1 MEMEVM
7 VLFITFTLSC
17 DAIKLGILESDRN
30 LVHICEMALKDG
42 EDDGQC
48 TANTIQ
54 ILDAATCTAD
64 NPAKGTA
71 NAVVFHFQ
79 EHIEAF
85 IDSNCQSE
93 ILEIAG
99 LARFWNSPV
108 MVRTVTNPSI
118 NDPDLYPT
126 AVQFGLT
133 SPVDFTY
140 AIKSL
145 IDYLN
150 ITSVVLVSSAGS
162 SFDHYSIVAG
172 IEQIT
177 RKQRLFR
184 IEKFIEIDE
193 YMLAKNE
200 VTGENL
206 RTTTSMIIIGNDF
219 INLGMVFHKLD
230 VITLTNDQYM
240 IILICNQISEIC
252 TNGIKNIITRAKIIV
267 LAPII
272 EQYKSIEDK
281 LNKRLNF
288 TVKDNEVEMYVTM
301 YDACYGFCF
310 GIGHNSIL
318 DGKQLA
324 QSMRNQ
330 HFTDAFGNVTL
341 DGAAKRL
348 QNYAFQWLP
357 SENDGF
363 QEVMTLTMIEAQC
376 TPENKCFDLGV
387 EIIDESFWN
396 IYENVN
402 IKKCI
407 KYNNYSYSI
416 ITITAIGGVTGI
428 VICSIGFYL
437 YRRKKHLEVYR
448 MMWKIS
454 KENLKVIETKRSK
467 GRAVSDNLSHKRR
480 QLDSYALVGT
490 LKAEFMCFKQYKRI
504 PWNKVQLKFLYELK
518 SLNHNNLTNFIG
530 ICYNDF
536 DRFYVLHTL
545 IERASL
551 EDFIYDHQFNVD
563 NTFKCAFIKDILK
576 GLQYLHKSPIGYH
589 GMLSLKT
596 CMIDSNWVLK
606 LTNFGISTMLNE
618 LIDQNY
624 IRAAELIPQQFYLTV
639 APELLIGIQIG
650 WNFPKGTVMG
660 DIYSFGIMLYSI
672 IFRIKPFDRFSLKE
686 VLSNVIQKS
695 LRPHIDNDNND
706 PLIPLMCQCWNSIP
720 EARPKL
726 QNIREIIGSIFSCS
740 KGNLVDQMIKMNEKY
755 AQNLEHI
762 VAERTSLLVEAQQQT
777 DRLLCEMLPPSI
789 AAELKA
795 EKIIIPR
802 NYKSATV
809 GFCQIVGFMHLMEQ
823 CTPEQV
829 ISFLN
834 ETFMIFDE
842 VIKRHDAYK
851 VETTGETYMM
861 ASGVPS
867 ENGGQ
872 HIFEIAEIALEIRE
886 KTFTY
891 KIISAPNWHLRVR
904 IGFHCGPIAAGVIGL
919 RSPRYCLFG
928 DTVNF
933 ASRMQSNCESNQ
945 IQVAES
951 TAKILME
958 NSKYK
963 LTKRGVVN
971 VKGKGDVNT
980 YWLNELVVNEQKSTN
995 ATSNSE
1001 MLHQTLSNDVSLSMV
1016 KNATVDLASTG
1027 LINDSK

>member
-376 TPENKCFDLGV
+376 TPENKCFDL
-387 EIIDESFWN
+387 
-396 IYENVN
+396 
-402 IKKCI
+402 
-407 KYNNYSYSI
+407 
-416 ITITAIGGVTGI
+416 
-428 VICSIGFYL
+428 
-437 YRRKKHLEVYR
+437 
-448 MMWKIS
+448 
-454 KENLKVIETKRSK
+454 SK

-624 IRAAELIPQQFYLTV
+624 IRAAELIPQQF